1 MSPLYPQ
8 ARDGERRTYL
18 ERRRGAR
25 LRQRVKQT
33 IAWASGLAA
42 VLYSVVT
49 IGRLGGAA
57 FHLAVA
63 AQQLNAAVTVM
74 QPEIAQIKA
83 REDSMV
89 TNEALFGAH
98 LTKIDSL
105 ELQEEKAIASLT
117 RQIQRGKRTP

>member
-1 MSPLYPQ
+1 MPPNFPQ
-8 ARDGERRTYL
+8 IRDGERRTYL

-25 LRQRVKQT
+25 LRQRIKQ
-33 IAWASGLAA
+33 AAGWASAA
-42 VLYSVVT
+42 AAIVYCLVT
-49 IGRLGGAA
+49 LGRLGGAA

-83 REDSMV
+83 REDSIV
-89 TNEALFGAH
+89 TNQALFGSH

-105 ELQEEKAIASLT
+105 EIQQQRAIENLT
-117 RQIQRGKRTP
+117 RVERASKRP